1 MDRWGADR
9 CAAAGIPIA
18 AHGPDAGMEGVR
30 RFGGRLPGNAC

>member
-18 AHGPDAGMEGVR
+18 GQVHDIGMEGVR